1 MSAVDACMTIF
12 LSDAL
17 ETFVWKRGVHPTVE
31 SVRPRFRWIEVEIC
45 QTLRAAGLKLDVVK
59 YSISPTYTVVYKWD
73 SADEKNA
80 VERDRSHE
88 RQYCEIET
96 FNKCVK
102 SMRNTIY
109 PRILSEM
116 QRWDEC
122 ICISI
127 GSLSTTLIDCLRQGR
142 NLSYRVWGKERSY
155 L

>member
-1 MSAVDACMTIF
+1 MSVVDACMTIF

-31 SVRPRFRWIEVEIC
+31 SVRPRFSWPIEVEIR

-73 SADEKNA
+73 SADYKNA
-80 VERDRSHE
+80 VERDRSDE

-102 SMRNTIY
+102 SMRKTIY
-109 PRILSEM
+109 PRILSQM

-122 ICISI
+122 ICISV
-127 GSLSTTLIDCLRQGR
+127 GSLSMLFDCLGQGMR
-142 NLSYRVWGKERSY
+142 LSYRVSCKEQDGN
-155 L
+155 